1 MAQKL
6 CPRCKNLIPQG
17 LDYCETCKAIVLS
30 EREKIR
36 DEIAKKKAR
45 AYNSTR
51 PERYRVFYRSKDWK
65 VTSRAK
71 LQSVEYRCEAGLPGC
86 THLATETHHIK
97 PIQTEEGW
105 NKRLD
110 WDNLEAVCTSCHNGR
125 HPEKLKRTQEPGVID
140 IKTLKR

>member
-6 CPRCKNLIPQG
+6 CPRCRRLIPQG
-17 LDYCETCKAIVLS
+17 QSYCNDCMTIVNA
-30 EREKIR
+30 EREKIK
-36 DEIAKKKAR
+36 EANAKKR
-45 AYNSTR
+45 AQQYNSSR

-140 IKTLKR
+140 LKTIKR